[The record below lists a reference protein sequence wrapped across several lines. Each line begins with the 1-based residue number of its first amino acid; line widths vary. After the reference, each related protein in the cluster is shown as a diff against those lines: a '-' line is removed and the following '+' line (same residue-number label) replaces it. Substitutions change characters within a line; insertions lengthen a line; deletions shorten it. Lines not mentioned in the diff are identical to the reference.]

1 METPVPDTSFVRDD
15 AFCPECRLSAPVPT
29 TTPFVRDAAA
39 CPHLLPPVSFTRLK
53 YFPYPCLAGKTP
65 PSKRREERDKAGHPF
80 QGGRGR
86 EGRNKIR
93 YGQGGGEEKSAEIGS
108 IGTPFARMRPL
119 RHSLLLE
126 DEKKTARK
134 LSFIVNVFC
143 CKLYFCRN
151 VVAANFAAAKPP
163 SQMPP
168 CIGGAK
174 RHCSRRHPRGQS
186 NRMFASSSSIRRRIA
201 PLPCSFS
208 VYQKLTDTSALPCAM
223 SNDV

>member
-1 METPVPDTSFVRDD
+1 MPPVRIRSPDDTFCPGYRRLPVP
-15 AFCPECRLSAPVPT
+15 VPAKM
-29 TTPFVRDAAA
+29 PFVRGAAA
-39 CPHLLPPVSFTRLK
+39 CPCLLPCLPRLDA
-53 YFPYPCLAGKTP
+53 YFLRDIRMAFLSIVP
-65 PSKRREERDKAGHPF
+65 RRKKDSPKAVL
-80 QGGRGR
+80 
-86 EGRNKIR
+86 
-93 YGQGGGEEKSAEIGS
+93 Y
-108 IGTPFARMRPL
+108 
-119 RHSLLLE
+119 
-126 DEKKTARK
+126 RK
-134 LSFIVNVFC
+134 MSFC

-151 VVAANFAAAKPP
+151 VVAANFAAAKPLSQMPP

-208 VYQKLTDTSALPCAM
+208 VYQKLTETRALPCAM